1 MYSKILTN
9 ILFKYDT
16 VTFGFLSGREWP
28 QKRPIIYEFLHGI
41 WISSR
46 FVWRH
51 IFLTVCMTSYFCDV
65 ILTTLLW
72 RHIFVTSFWRRYYD
86 VIFLWRQFDD
96 VIMTSYSFDVILT
109 TLLWRHIF
117 VTSFYHRHWKRHAT
131 EKCII
136 RSWICSFH
144 LPCAEAFACC
154 WKPVVVISS
163 FYVGLHFVVWKW
175 RENQSRMNRN
185 QNHGSTSRETARAL
199 EPLNST
205 SENKRGIRAYMHPL
219 LLRSIDMMLWLY
231 TFHFYYY
238 FRSPHMSITVI

>member
-1 MYSKILTN
+1 MNFFT
-9 ILFKYDT
+9 
-16 VTFGFLSGREWP
+16 G
-28 QKRPIIYEFLHGI
+28 YEFPHGLYDVI
-41 WISSR
+41 FSSR
-46 FVWRH
+46 FV
-51 IFLTVCMTSYFCDV
+51 
-65 ILTTLLW
+65 W

-86 VIFLWRQFDD
+86 VIFLWRHFDD
-96 VIMTSYSFDVILT
+96 VIMTSYFCDVILTTLLWRHIFLTSFWRRYFDVIFFDVILT

-117 VTSFYHRHWKRHAT
+117 LTSFYHRHWKRHPT
-131 EKCII
+131 EKCIM

-144 LPCAEAFACC
+144 LPCAEAFAWC

-185 QNHGSTSRETARAL
+185 QNHGSTSREIARAL
-199 EPLNST
+199 QPLNST

-219 LLRSIDMMLWLY
+219 FLRSIDMMLWLY